1 MEVYVVIKTRE
12 IDLNFFTVFY
22 LSNLTELV
30 SCSHTVNL
38 KVVLY
43 MAHILVLLLNID
55 LICLVLGYGWH
66 KYVFIFVSVLIL

>member
-1 MEVYVVIKTRE
+1 MVIKTGE

-38 KVVLY
+38 IVVLY
-43 MAHILVLLLNID
+43 MDHILVLFVEHRFNMPSIRLW
-55 LICLVLGYGWH
+55 LVQN
-66 KYVFIFVSVLIL
+66 FIFVIVLIFVV